1 MSAMLS
7 SSSSGAAVAL
17 KPQRLSRNE
26 AQARSA
32 LAQRAAGLPFSLGGA
47 WRATLR
53 PAPRPDALPGLHCW
67 TARVEWAGAVFVLQL
82 PAEAI
87 AQCLEAV
94 LAAELGDAV
103 RIDTLPPELATAAV
117 SAALRQVL
125 DGLQSLGRG
134 APQLVALQ
142 TTPVEVTPQDT
153 AAFAHVCELLL
164 KADAGPQ
171 AIAGVLWTDTLGLL
185 LLAGLVAKRAPQPG
199 PLDDALPIALRAE
212 IGHSRLTAR
221 ELGGLEAGDVLLLD
235 AAWTGPR
242 RVLWLSADGR
252 AGLHVQL
259 PAMDDATADA
269 AHAANPADTAAVPPS
284 LTVLSPWTATMP
296 VSNTAADLAADAA
309 AAPAA
314 LVAAS
319 LDDVPL
325 RVSFDLGELTL
336 SLAQL
341 RAMQPGQVLELGH
354 PLAGAVRIRA
364 NGALVGDG
372 ELVEVDGQLGVAVR
386 TLFAPV
392 NAQG

>member
-7 SSSSGAAVAL
+7 PSSSGAVAL
-17 KPQRLSRNE
+17 QPQRLSRTE

-47 WRATLR
+47 WHAALR
-53 PAPRPDALPGLHCW
+53 PVPRPEHVPGLHCW
-67 TARVEWAGAVFVLQL
+67 TARIEWAGAVFVLQL
-82 PAEAI
+82 PAEAT

-94 LAAELGDAV
+94 LAAELGDGV

-117 SAALRQVL
+117 TAALRQVL

-142 TTPVEVTPQDT
+142 TTPVEVTPRDT

-164 KADAGPQ
+164 RAEAGPQ

-185 LLAGLVAKRAPQPG
+185 LLAGLVARRAPQPG
-199 PLDDALPIALRAE
+199 PLDEALPLALRAE
-212 IGHSRLTAR
+212 IGHSRLSAGD
-221 ELGGLEAGDVLLLD
+221 LAALAPGDVLLLD

-259 PAMDDATADA
+259 SAPADDTADGTP
-269 AHAANPADTAAVPPS
+269 PAPPS

-296 VSNTAADLAADAA
+296 VADNAVD
-309 AAPAA
+309 PATFS
-314 LVAAS
+314 AAS

-336 SLAQL
+336 TLAQL

-372 ELVEVDGQLGVAVR
+372 ELVEVDGQLGVSVR
-386 TLFAPV
+386 TLFAPART

>member
-142 TTPVEVTPQDT
+142 TEPVEVTPQDT
-153 AAFAHVCELLL
+153 VAFAHVCELLL

-259 PAMDDATADA
+259 PAMHDATAEDA
-269 AHAANPADTAAVPPS
+269 AAVPPS

-309 AAPAA
+309 AAPAT

>member
-94 LAAELGDAV
+94 LATELGDAV

-142 TTPVEVTPQDT
+142 TEPVEVTPQDT

-259 PAMDDATADA
+259 PAMDDATAEDA
-269 AHAANPADTAAVPPS
+269 AAVPPS

-309 AAPAA
+309 AAPAT

>member
-259 PAMDDATADA
+259 PAMDDATAEDA
-269 AHAANPADTAAVPPS
+269 AAVPPS

-309 AAPAA
+309 AAPAT

>member
-7 SSSSGAAVAL
+7 PSSSGAAAL
-17 KPQRLSRNE
+17 QPQRLSRTE

-47 WRATLR
+47 WHATLR
-53 PAPRPDALPGLHCW
+53 PVPRPDAVPGLHCW
-67 TARVEWAGAVFVLQL
+67 TARIEWAGAVFVLQL
-82 PAEAI
+82 PAEAT

-94 LAAELGDAV
+94 LAAEFGDAV

-117 SAALRQVL
+117 TAALRQVL

-142 TTPVEVTPQDT
+142 TTPVEVTPRDT

-164 KADAGPQ
+164 RAEAGPQ

-185 LLAGLVAKRAPQPG
+185 LLAGLVARRAPQPG
-199 PLDDALPIALRAE
+199 PLDDALPLALRAE
-212 IGHSRLTAR
+212 IGHSRLSAG
-221 ELGGLEAGDVLLLD
+221 ELATLEPGDVLLLD

-259 PAMDDATADA
+259 PAPA
-269 AHAANPADTAAVPPS
+269 PADEIADGAPPAPPS

-296 VSNTAADLAADAA
+296 VADNATDPATFAATLT
-309 AAPAA
+309 
-314 LVAAS
+314 AAS

-336 SLAQL
+336 TLAQL

-372 ELVEVDGQLGVAVR
+372 ELVEVDGQLGVSVR
-386 TLFAPV
+386 TLFAPART